1 MFLDTKVLELTQSVS
16 YGSVTLKSLQNDN
29 IPELDL
35 LVREAI
41 QNSSDAALQ
50 EADDSFTVKF
60 NTGTFVPARFNT
72 NLSGIEGILDEMF
85 PGETAD
91 FLEIRDSKTQGLT
104 GPLRIDDMPS
114 DDHGNFFKLIFDTG
128 KKQTQAGAGGN
139 WGFGKSV
146 YYRVGMG
153 IVVFY
158 SRIKIEGSYE
168 SRPIITLVENEE
180 NPDAIL
186 AKINPRSAGKA
197 WWGIKEGKDDFLPIT
212 DDELILEILN
222 VFGIPAFRPNETGT
236 SIIIPYID
244 KQKLLKNIIPEEA
257 NISDDIRV
265 GVHGHRIL
273 KNI

>member
-91 FLEIRDSKTQGLT
+91 FF
-104 GPLRIDDMPS
+104 
-114 DDHGNFFKLIFDTG
+114 GNKRY
-128 KKQTQAGAGGN
+128 KNAG
-139 WGFGKSV
+139 
-146 YYRVGMG
+146 
-153 IVVFY
+153 
-158 SRIKIEGSYE
+158 
-168 SRPIITLVENEE
+168 
-180 NPDAIL
+180 
-186 AKINPRSAGKA
+186 INRSA
-197 WWGIKEGKDDFLPIT
+197 
-212 DDELILEILN
+212 
-222 VFGIPAFRPNETGT
+222 
-236 SIIIPYID
+236 S
-244 KQKLLKNIIPEEA
+244 
-257 NISDDIRV
+257 
-265 GVHGHRIL
+265 HR
-273 KNI
+273 